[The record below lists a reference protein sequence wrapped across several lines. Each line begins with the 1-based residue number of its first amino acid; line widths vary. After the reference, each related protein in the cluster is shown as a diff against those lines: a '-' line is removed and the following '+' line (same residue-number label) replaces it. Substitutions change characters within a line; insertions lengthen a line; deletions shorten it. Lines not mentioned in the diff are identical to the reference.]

1 MSVCWSMTDSIL
13 LWSMTDSILLWSMTD
28 SILLWSMTDSILL
41 WSMTDSIL
49 LWSMTDSILLWSM
62 TDSILLWSMTD
73 SILLWSMTDSILLWS
88 MTDSILLWN
97 MTDSILLWNM
107 TDSILLW
114 NMTDSILLWSMTN
127 SILLWSMTDSILLW
141 NMTNS
146 ILLWSMTDSILLW
159 NMTNSILLWSMTNS
173 ILLWSMTDSILLWN
187 MTDSILLWNMTDS
200 ILLWNM
206 TDSILLWNMTDSIL
220 LWSMTDSIL
229 LWNMT
234 NSILLW
240 SMTDSI
246 LLWSMTDSILLW
258 NMTDSILLWNMTDS
272 ILLWSMTDSILL
284 WNMTDSIL
292 LWNMTD
298 SILLWNMT
306 DSILL
311 WNMTDSILLWNMTD
325 SILLWSMTDSILLW
339 NMTDSILL
347 WNMTDSILLWS
358 MTNSILLWSMTD
370 SILLWN
376 MTNSILLWSMTNS
389 ILLWSMTNSI
399 LLWSMTDSILL
410 WSMTDSILLW
420 NMTDSILLWNMTDS
434 ILLWNMTDSI
444 LLWNMTDSILLWN
457 MTDSILL
464 WSMTDSILLWS
475 MTDSILLWNMT
486 DSILLWSMTNSILLW
501 NMTNS
506 ILLWNMTNSILLW
519 SMTNSILLWNMT
531 DSILLW
537 NMTDS
542 ILLWNMTNSIL
553 LWNMTNSILLWSM
566 TNSILLWNMTN
577 SILLW
582 SMTNSILL
590 WSMTNSILLWNM
602 TNSIL
607 LWSMTNSILLWNMT
621 NSILLWS
628 MTNSILLWNMTNS
641 ILLWSMTNSILLWN
655 MTNSILLWSMTDS
668 ILLWNMTDSIL
679 LWNMTDS
686 ILLWNMTDSIL
697 LWNMTNSILLW
708 NMTNSILLWN
718 MTNSILLWNMT
729 NSILL
734 WNMTNSILL
743 WNMTNSILLWNMTNS
758 ILLWNMTNSI
768 LLWNM
773 TNSILLWNMTNSILL
788 WNMTNSILLWSMTD
802 SILLWNMT
810 DSILLWNMT
819 DSILLWSMTD
829 SILLWSM
836 TDSILLWSMTDSI
849 LLWSMTNSILLWNMT
864 DSILLWSMTDSI
876 LLWSMTDSILL
887 WSMTDSKY
895 YSVRHDDAPQFC
907 HSRFFALPSLPIP
920 LSHSLLL
927 PLYPPPL
934 SLCIF
939 LLPRFSPPL
948 LPFFSPLFPP
958 PTVFPSFS
966 FPLPPL
972 FSSRLAS
979 AVLLYLRHSGIKLRD
994 SRVFPGLSTEKEK
1007 WLAFFPKT
1015 KKLSSSKKE
1024 KDGEDRKRNPILKY
1038 IGKPRSTSQSTFHV
1052 PLSPTE
1058 VRPGS
1063 VRNII
1068 QQFENHTEIPGEE
1081 GAEGDPPR
1089 LSSSS
1094 LGEDSMDS
1102 PTVSMRLARSESLK
1116 AQGEGRRRGGSS
1128 GAETVPRSRSDVDM
1142 EDCGEESEG
1151 PGLRPLHH
1159 STSSASSSSA
1169 RSCENPTPPYT
1180 PRSSRRKSMEF
1191 PVALLPDA
1199 PALEEDVVDSHNW
1212 QETVAPQ
1219 VLATLC
1225 PREVDRQAVIYELLT
1240 TEASHLRT
1248 LRVLD
1253 QVFFQKMRCV
1263 LSSDE
1268 LACIFPN
1275 LPQVYELHASL
1286 CEAMKKRRES
1296 PIVQGIGDIMLARFE
1311 GVAGEEFQEQASHLC
1326 SQQSQALELIKNKQR
1341 KDPRFAHIIQE
1352 CEASPHC
1359 RRLQLKDLLVSE
1371 TQRLTKYPL
1380 LLDNILK
1387 HTEAGSTDL
1396 PPLQQAQACCRG
1408 ILQAVNEVVRETEH
1422 RQRLNQYQ
1430 RRLDPTPQFKSL
1442 DLTSKRMIHEGPL
1455 TWKVSKDK
1463 TLEIQALLLSDLLV
1477 LLQRGPD
1484 DRLLLRCP
1492 SRLLGGGGGGS
1503 GDTKASFSPVVQ
1515 LDSLLVRSV
1524 ATDNKALY
1532 VISTTEQQIYE
1543 LVAGT
1548 SSEKNIWKDQLEKTI
1563 SLAAGSS
1570 PSTNNRSTPI
1580 SSPSLGNAS
1589 PVSTGSHVYQSDDSM
1604 AEQAVSMGTN
1614 SPNDEDN
1621 ELTPTTPTAQSG
1633 SFLHSEGRDYVKR
1646 QIGVA
1651 EAALEDV
1658 EMLKQLIFHNF
1669 EEVGWSHDSDGTPTN
1684 ETANE
1689 RSPLN
1694 DRRRPA
1700 SSETLLSASPSQL
1713 EAEDSEAPPSEVG
1726 SPSVHVVRKAVVAG
1740 SPSIPD
1746 DITDVNLH
1754 SDQSPEPRGGAS
1766 VRGNVFYLV
1775 MPTEQGDGLLDESH
1789 TDEVIDPPTLTST
1802 ELPDLDQEVM
1812 SSNIQHHEE
1821 EGQVSSTLSAGDQS
1835 EPGNPRQE
1843 VGLGQSQK
1851 VLQSHVIKH
1860 VDEIFHTIE
1869 ELMSKLHQL
1878 RDIETAHHQLLKTL
1892 REPPVNQESDDLP
1905 RNQQAVVTTPS
1916 LDRDPGDE
1924 PAKPEILST
1933 GF

>member
-1 MSVCWSMTDSIL
+1 MSLRPPTSTLDSPFAAWLSSLTIGDSERKTSSSQQREPLADFPTESTGQGLVQRCVVVQKDQLGFGFTVCGERIKLVQNVRPGGAAVKAGVHEGDRIIKVNGSLVSSMSHQEVVKLIKSGTYVALTLQGPPPS
-13 LWSMTDSILLWSMTD
+13 
-28 SILLWSMTDSILL
+28 
-41 WSMTDSIL
+41 
-49 LWSMTDSILLWSM
+49 
-62 TDSILLWSMTD
+62 
-73 SILLWSMTDSILLWS
+73 
-88 MTDSILLWN
+88 
-97 MTDSILLWNM
+97 
-107 TDSILLW
+107 
-114 NMTDSILLWSMTN
+114 
-127 SILLWSMTDSILLW
+127 
-141 NMTNS
+141 
-146 ILLWSMTDSILLW
+146 
-159 NMTNSILLWSMTNS
+159 
-173 ILLWSMTDSILLWN
+173 
-187 MTDSILLWNMTDS
+187 
-200 ILLWNM
+200 
-206 TDSILLWNMTDSIL
+206 
-220 LWSMTDSIL
+220 
-229 LWNMT
+229 
-234 NSILLW
+234 
-240 SMTDSI
+240 
-246 LLWSMTDSILLW
+246 
-258 NMTDSILLWNMTDS
+258 
-272 ILLWSMTDSILL
+272 
-284 WNMTDSIL
+284 
-292 LWNMTD
+292 
-298 SILLWNMT
+298 
-306 DSILL
+306 
-311 WNMTDSILLWNMTD
+311 
-325 SILLWSMTDSILLW
+325 
-339 NMTDSILL
+339 
-347 WNMTDSILLWS
+347 
-358 MTNSILLWSMTD
+358 
-370 SILLWN
+370 
-376 MTNSILLWSMTNS
+376 
-389 ILLWSMTNSI
+389 
-399 LLWSMTDSILL
+399 
-410 WSMTDSILLW
+410 
-420 NMTDSILLWNMTDS
+420 
-434 ILLWNMTDSI
+434 
-444 LLWNMTDSILLWN
+444 
-457 MTDSILL
+457 
-464 WSMTDSILLWS
+464 
-475 MTDSILLWNMT
+475 
-486 DSILLWSMTNSILLW
+486 
-501 NMTNS
+501 
-506 ILLWNMTNSILLW
+506 
-519 SMTNSILLWNMT
+519 
-531 DSILLW
+531 
-537 NMTDS
+537 
-542 ILLWNMTNSIL
+542 
-553 LWNMTNSILLWSM
+553 
-566 TNSILLWNMTN
+566 
-577 SILLW
+577 
-582 SMTNSILL
+582 
-590 WSMTNSILLWNM
+590 
-602 TNSIL
+602 
-607 LWSMTNSILLWNMT
+607 
-621 NSILLWS
+621 
-628 MTNSILLWNMTNS
+628 
-641 ILLWSMTNSILLWN
+641 
-655 MTNSILLWSMTDS
+655 
-668 ILLWNMTDSIL
+668 
-679 LWNMTDS
+679 
-686 ILLWNMTDSIL
+686 
-697 LWNMTNSILLW
+697 
-708 NMTNSILLWN
+708 
-718 MTNSILLWNMT
+718 
-729 NSILL
+729 
-734 WNMTNSILL
+734 
-743 WNMTNSILLWNMTNS
+743 
-758 ILLWNMTNSI
+758 
-768 LLWNM
+768 
-773 TNSILLWNMTNSILL
+773 
-788 WNMTNSILLWSMTD
+788 
-802 SILLWNMT
+802 
-810 DSILLWNMT
+810 
-819 DSILLWSMTD
+819 
-829 SILLWSM
+829 
-836 TDSILLWSMTDSI
+836 
-849 LLWSMTNSILLWNMT
+849 
-864 DSILLWSMTDSI
+864 
-876 LLWSMTDSILL
+876 
-887 WSMTDSKY
+887 
-895 YSVRHDDAPQFC
+895 AA
-907 HSRFFALPSLPIP
+907 ALPLHPLPTD
-920 LSHSLLL
+920 LL
-927 PLYPPPL
+927 PNQRTSLGGEAPPPPPPPL
-934 SLCIF
+934 SPGLTSNPSQRITKPLQNLDVQKHATQILRNMLEQGEAELQDLMGE
-939 LLPRFSPPL
+939 LLLNPSPSLEERIESAKRRAQQVRVKIQQDLDGTRLESVTSYVVAGEGRLSGDSSEGDFEACESPHSSPSTSSFRTPLYRRQGSDTHTFSDSAGKAQIIGPEEEEEEDDSYPLNEMDGPFQDIELLKSRPAHMTVFMRYLFSQLLDPNPL
-948 LPFFSPLFPP
+948 LFYLSVEVYLGSSPKDARALAPQICSHFLDPDAPLKIRVREEYLSDIESRLHAQEDIRGPLSELQQQVLPDIQDQIQDYRSKQMMGLGSLFGEGDLQQLDGDPAKERLVVDRQV
-958 PTVFPSFS
+958 TALWEILSKHEEES
-966 FPLPPL
+966 
-972 FSSRLAS
+972 SSRLAS

-1007 WLAFFPKT
+1007 WLSFFPKT

-1128 GAETVPRSRSDVDM
+1128 GVETVPRSRSDVDM

-1151 PGLRPLHH
+1151 PGLRPLNH

-1180 PRSSRRKSMEF
+1180 PRSSRRKSVEF

-1263 LSSDE
+1263 LSSEE

-1492 SRLLGGGGGGS
+1492 SRFLGGGGGGS

-1580 SSPSLGNAS
+1580 FSPSLGNAS

-1604 AEQAVSMGTN
+1604 TEQAVSMGTN
-1614 SPNDEDN
+1614 SPNNEDN

-1633 SFLHSEGRDYVKR
+1633 AFLHSEGRDYVKK

-1658 EMLKQLIFHNF
+1658 EILKRLIFHNF

-1694 DRRRPA
+1694 DGQRLA
-1700 SSETLLSASPSQL
+1700 SSETLFSASPSQL
-1713 EAEDSEAPPSEVG
+1713 EAEHSEAPPSEVG
-1726 SPSVHVVRKAVVAG
+1726 SPSVHVVRK
-1740 SPSIPD
+1740 
-1746 DITDVNLH
+1746 
-1754 SDQSPEPRGGAS
+1754 
-1766 VRGNVFYLV
+1766 GNVFYLV

-1812 SSNIQHHEE
+1812 SSNIKHHEE
-1821 EGQVSSTLSAGDQS
+1821 EGQVSSTLSAGNQL
-1835 EPGNPRQE
+1835 EPGNLRRE
-1843 VGLGQSQK
+1843 GGLGQSQK
-1851 VLQSHVIKH
+1851 VLQSYVIKH

-1905 RNQQAVVTTPS
+1905 RNQETVVRTPS
-1916 LDRDPGDE
+1916 LDRDPGDSEFSGQGSFPPCVERYE

>member
-1 MSVCWSMTDSIL
+1 MSLRPPTSTLDRLSSLTIGDSERKTSSGQQREPLADFPTESTGQGLVQRCVVVQKDQLGFGFTVCGERIKLVQNVRPGGAAVKAGVHEGDRIIKVNGSLVSSMSHQEVVKLIKSGTYVALTLQGPPPS
-13 LWSMTDSILLWSMTD
+13 
-28 SILLWSMTDSILL
+28 
-41 WSMTDSIL
+41 
-49 LWSMTDSILLWSM
+49 
-62 TDSILLWSMTD
+62 
-73 SILLWSMTDSILLWS
+73 
-88 MTDSILLWN
+88 
-97 MTDSILLWNM
+97 
-107 TDSILLW
+107 
-114 NMTDSILLWSMTN
+114 
-127 SILLWSMTDSILLW
+127 
-141 NMTNS
+141 
-146 ILLWSMTDSILLW
+146 
-159 NMTNSILLWSMTNS
+159 
-173 ILLWSMTDSILLWN
+173 
-187 MTDSILLWNMTDS
+187 
-200 ILLWNM
+200 
-206 TDSILLWNMTDSIL
+206 
-220 LWSMTDSIL
+220 
-229 LWNMT
+229 
-234 NSILLW
+234 
-240 SMTDSI
+240 
-246 LLWSMTDSILLW
+246 
-258 NMTDSILLWNMTDS
+258 
-272 ILLWSMTDSILL
+272 
-284 WNMTDSIL
+284 
-292 LWNMTD
+292 
-298 SILLWNMT
+298 
-306 DSILL
+306 
-311 WNMTDSILLWNMTD
+311 
-325 SILLWSMTDSILLW
+325 
-339 NMTDSILL
+339 
-347 WNMTDSILLWS
+347 
-358 MTNSILLWSMTD
+358 
-370 SILLWN
+370 
-376 MTNSILLWSMTNS
+376 
-389 ILLWSMTNSI
+389 
-399 LLWSMTDSILL
+399 
-410 WSMTDSILLW
+410 
-420 NMTDSILLWNMTDS
+420 
-434 ILLWNMTDSI
+434 
-444 LLWNMTDSILLWN
+444 
-457 MTDSILL
+457 
-464 WSMTDSILLWS
+464 
-475 MTDSILLWNMT
+475 
-486 DSILLWSMTNSILLW
+486 
-501 NMTNS
+501 
-506 ILLWNMTNSILLW
+506 
-519 SMTNSILLWNMT
+519 
-531 DSILLW
+531 
-537 NMTDS
+537 
-542 ILLWNMTNSIL
+542 
-553 LWNMTNSILLWSM
+553 
-566 TNSILLWNMTN
+566 
-577 SILLW
+577 
-582 SMTNSILL
+582 
-590 WSMTNSILLWNM
+590 
-602 TNSIL
+602 
-607 LWSMTNSILLWNMT
+607 
-621 NSILLWS
+621 
-628 MTNSILLWNMTNS
+628 
-641 ILLWSMTNSILLWN
+641 
-655 MTNSILLWSMTDS
+655 
-668 ILLWNMTDSIL
+668 
-679 LWNMTDS
+679 
-686 ILLWNMTDSIL
+686 
-697 LWNMTNSILLW
+697 
-708 NMTNSILLWN
+708 
-718 MTNSILLWNMT
+718 
-729 NSILL
+729 
-734 WNMTNSILL
+734 
-743 WNMTNSILLWNMTNS
+743 
-758 ILLWNMTNSI
+758 
-768 LLWNM
+768 
-773 TNSILLWNMTNSILL
+773 
-788 WNMTNSILLWSMTD
+788 
-802 SILLWNMT
+802 
-810 DSILLWNMT
+810 
-819 DSILLWSMTD
+819 
-829 SILLWSM
+829 
-836 TDSILLWSMTDSI
+836 
-849 LLWSMTNSILLWNMT
+849 
-864 DSILLWSMTDSI
+864 
-876 LLWSMTDSILL
+876 
-887 WSMTDSKY
+887 
-895 YSVRHDDAPQFC
+895 AA
-907 HSRFFALPSLPIP
+907 ALPLHPLPTD
-920 LSHSLLL
+920 LL
-927 PLYPPPL
+927 PNQRTSLGGEAPPPPPPPL
-934 SLCIF
+934 SPGLTSNPSQRITKPLQNLDVQKHATQILRNMLEQGEAELQDLMEE
-939 LLPRFSPPL
+939 LLLNPSPSLEERIESAKRRAQQVRVKIQQDLDGTRLESVTSYVVAGEGRLSGDSSEGDFEACESPHSSPSTSSFRTPLYRRQGSDTHTFSDSAGKAQIIGPEEEEEEDDSYPLNEMDGPFQDIELLKSRPAHMTVFMRYLFSQLLDPNPL
-948 LPFFSPLFPP
+948 LFYLSVEVYLGSSPKDARALAPQICSHFLDPDAPLKIRVREEYLSDIESRLHAQEDIRGPLSELQQQVLPDIQDQIQDYRSKQMMGLGSLFGEGDLQQLDGDPAKERLVVDRQV
-958 PTVFPSFS
+958 TALWEILSKHEEES
-966 FPLPPL
+966 
-972 FSSRLAS
+972 SSRLAS

-1007 WLAFFPKT
+1007 WLSFFPKT

-1038 IGKPRSTSQSTFHV
+1038 IGKPRSTSQSM
-1052 PLSPTE
+1052 
-1058 VRPGS
+1058 RPGS

-1081 GAEGDPPR
+1081 GAEGDAPR

-1180 PRSSRRKSMEF
+1180 PRSSRRKSVEF

-1492 SRLLGGGGGGS
+1492 SRFLGGGGGGS
-1503 GDTKASFSPVVQ
+1503 GDTKASFSPVIQ

-1580 SSPSLGNAS
+1580 FSPSLGNAS

-1604 AEQAVSMGTN
+1604 TGQAVSMGTN

-1621 ELTPTTPTAQSG
+1621 ELTPTTPTTQSG
-1633 SFLHSEGRDYVKR
+1633 VFLHIEGRDYVKK

-1658 EMLKQLIFHNF
+1658 EILKRLIFHNF

-1694 DRRRPA
+1694 DRQRLA
-1700 SSETLLSASPSQL
+1700 SSDTLLSASPSQL
-1713 EAEDSEAPPSEVG
+1713 EAEHSEAPPSEVG

-1812 SSNIQHHEE
+1812 SSNIKHHEE
-1821 EGQVSSTLSAGDQS
+1821 EGQVSSTLSAGKQF
-1835 EPGNPRQE
+1835 EPRNLRREG
-1843 VGLGQSQK
+1843 GLGQSQK
-1851 VLQSHVIKH
+1851 VLQSYVIKH

-1905 RNQQAVVTTPS
+1905 RNQVTVVRTPS
-1916 LDRDPGDE
+1916 LDRNPGDAE